1 MVSPLLKGTQREDRK
16 TDSRKDGAGGVVKE
30 RPRGGKTPERERARG
45 GEEAG
50 VQAGCPWDLAVGLGG
65 LCQVGTRQEGCWWP
79 REKHATKNA

>member
-16 TDSRKDGAGGVVKE
+16 TASRKDGAGGVEE
-30 RPRGGKTPERERARG
+30 RPRGGKTLERERARG

-50 VQAGCPWDLAVGLGG
+50 VQAGCTRDLAVGLGG